1 VAWGPVVTM
10 LCIALMVPVLVHAT
24 GPAQIPLLN
33 RSPNPPKPNL
43 VFTIDDSGSMNLHYM
58 PEGRFKIR
66 VTDPESMKVSFPDP
80 DVDVNFYMTD
90 GFPGDPSKAGG
101 WVPACSVPALVDG
114 GETLYQ
120 RQFRSPDVNSIF
132 YNPDVRYLPW
142 AQTSS
147 GRFGAAAAVAA
158 PWEPTQPATYN
169 LTQNPALYRS
179 GDTTWCHD
187 TYRASPDHGQVCTGS
202 LWSPTCTI
210 KFYPGLVYRLKTP
223 SSDPTNASSYIR
235 YNVNGGTDA
244 HAPAEKH
251 PHRTDCVAT
260 QCTLAEEQ
268 ANFANWFTYY
278 RSRMQL
284 TKAALSEVL
293 MVTRNDIRVG
303 MASINTGVVASKP
316 AQTVDGLLGPVL
328 RMGVRELTAVHR
340 DALLANLRA
349 MTADGGTPLKGAVQ
363 EVGRYFSRAD
373 NGNPW
378 QTMPGDGTGAGAQL
392 ACRRSYNLLTTD
404 GYYNVEPVA
413 SPGNYDNLT
422 AGAKELPGTDPNFR
436 PAGAP
441 YGYTPVKPYLD
452 AHANTLADHASYFFV
467 SDLRSDLPN
476 HVEPTLNLGQPP
488 YWQHLTQFTVG
499 IGVSGSLDS
508 RTSLDGDGRS
518 FRSKTLA
525 ALTTTGPGAIEW
537 PDPAGSAAAKI
548 DDLWHAAVNTAG
560 DYFSVKDASELTAA
574 LTSTLGALTT
584 VDRRGAGVSLS
595 GATATQGRLKFVPTY
610 QAGSWSGDVLAYGMG
625 TSGEFEGSPIWRA
638 GDRLPPWASRNI
650 VTWDGTAGVAFNTAL
665 DAATKALISVESS
678 QQDSLIDYVRG
689 DASHE
694 GVGSTPLRERYG
706 RRLPDFVNSPPIL
719 VKASLDMGYRDDF
732 EASAYSAHLSHRQ
745 SRPEGVLFVGGN
757 GGMLHG
763 FAETTGAEVFAYLPR
778 AVLGHL
784 SRLSRPDYGA
794 DNNPHQFFVDG
805 DLAEA
810 DAYIPTPRSPGV
822 PGWTNLLVGSYG
834 AGSRG
839 IFVLD
844 VTDLS
849 DLGVH
854 SVLTERSEQDNPDIG
869 HVFSAPEVGRLG
881 GRWFAFYGNG
891 AYSTAG
897 KAMLLVIDLATGA
910 QLSFPVETRLGR
922 NGLMGVRT
930 LRNAATGEVEA
941 LYGGD
946 LQGNLWR
953 VDFARSANVADWK
966 LGFRGAPLFTAR
978 DGTGAAQPITAKPTL
993 ATHYLGG
1000 RTVLFGTGKLMD
1012 VGDPDSRAMQTQY
1025 GVRDPTAEGDSS
1037 AAVDLTPWTSSSNH
1051 RDKLQ
1056 QQVID
1061 TSPVSGVDPATGATN
1076 TYFKTSAHAVNWDT
1090 QRGWFMDLVL
1100 PAGTPG
1106 SASAAGQRVIH
1117 PTRLIGEFAWVSTL
1131 VPGGSSKECESSNGI
1146 GYGLL
1151 LPAITGAMH
1160 DKPVFDTNADGKIN
1174 DKDLQVSV
1182 LPHGADGQ
1190 DGILVHG
1197 AGPFDEPPAA
1207 GSTDPS
1213 HHLVTGDGGTDIR
1226 IYCLHLGCNYQ
1237 IKDRIWRQLVEPPR
1251 PD

>member
-1 VAWGPVVTM
+1 MDVCLWPLPGAAAVVLRLPRERFGRARGWGTLSERLCVALV
-10 LCIALMVPVLVHAT
+10 AMVPLSAHAS
-24 GPAQIPLLN
+24 GPAQLPLLN

-43 VFTIDDSGSMNLHYM
+43 VLTIDDSGSMNLQYM
-58 PEGRFKIR
+58 PEGQFKIR
-66 VTDPESMKVSFPDP
+66 ATDPDGMKVSFPDP
-80 DVDVNFYMTD
+80 DVDMNFYMTD

-142 AQTSS
+142 GQTSTS
-147 GRFGAAAAVAA
+147 RFGAAPALAA
-158 PWEPTQPATYN
+158 PWEPTQAATYN
-169 LTQNPALYRS
+169 LTQNPALYPG
-179 GDTTWCHD
+179 GDITWCHD
-187 TYRASPDHGQVCTGS
+187 TYSASTNHGQVCTGS
-202 LWSPTCTI
+202 LWSPTCTV

-223 SSDPTNASSYIR
+223 TSDPTNAASYIR

-244 HAPAEKH
+244 HAPAVKH
-251 PHRTDCVAT
+251 PHRTDCAEI

-293 MVTRNDIRVG
+293 MATRDDVRVG

-316 AQTVDGLLGPVL
+316 AQTVDGLLSPVM
-328 RMGVRELTAVHR
+328 RMGVRELTPIHR

-378 QTMPGDGTGAGAQL
+378 QAVPGDGTGAGMQL

-404 GYYNVEPVA
+404 GYYNIEPVA
-413 SPGNYDNLT
+413 APGNYDSLS
-422 AGAKELPGTDPNFR
+422 ASAKDLPGTDPLFR

-441 YGYTPVKPYLD
+441 YGYTPSRPYRD
-452 AHANTLADHASYFFV
+452 AHSNTLADHASYFFV
-467 SDLRSDLPN
+467 NDLRSDLLN
-476 HVEPTLNLGQPP
+476 HVDPQPYPAQSP

-499 IGVSGSLDS
+499 IGVSGSLDA
-508 RTSLDGDGRS
+508 RTSLDVDGRS

-525 ALTTTGPGAIEW
+525 ALTATGSGAIEW
-537 PDPAGSAAAKI
+537 PDPAASSAAKI
-548 DDLWHAAVNTAG
+548 DDLWHAAVNTGG
-560 DYFSVKDASELTAA
+560 DYFTVKDSSELSAA
-574 LTSTLGALTT
+574 LTSTLNALTMA
-584 VDRRGAGVSLS
+584 DRRAAGVSLS
-595 GATATQGRLKFVPTY
+595 GATVAPGRLKLVPIY

-625 TSGEFEGSPIWRA
+625 ASGKFDSLPIWRA
-638 GDRLPPWASRNI
+638 ADRLPPWALRNI
-650 VTWDGTAGVAFNTAL
+650 VTWDGTSGVAFNTAL
-665 DAATKALISVESS
+665 DAATKALISAESS

-689 DASHE
+689 DASSE
-694 GVGSTPLRERYG
+694 GLGLTPFRERRG
-706 RRLPDFVNSPPIL
+706 RLLPDFVNSPPAL

-732 EASAYSAHLSHRQ
+732 ETSAYSAYLSRKK

-757 GGMLHG
+757 GGMLHA

-784 SRLSRPDYGA
+784 SRLGRPDYGT
-794 DNNPHQFFVDG
+794 DVNPHQFFVDG

-810 DAYIPTPRSPGV
+810 DAHIPTPHNHGV

-834 AGSRG
+834 AGAKG
-839 IFVLD
+839 VFVLD

-849 DLGVH
+849 DLGGH
-854 SVLTERSEQDNPDIG
+854 SVLAERSEPDDSDIG

-891 AYSTAG
+891 AYSLGGRAV
-897 KAMLLVIDLATGA
+897 LLAIDLGTGA
-910 QLSFPVETRLGR
+910 QSKFPIETRLGR

-930 LRNAATGEVEA
+930 LRSQATGEVEA

-966 LGFRGAPLFTAR
+966 LGFRGVPLFTAR
-978 DGTGAAQPITAKPTL
+978 DGTGVAQPITAKPTL

-1012 VGDPDSRAMQTQY
+1012 LDDPDSRAMQTQY

-1061 TSPVSGVDPATGATN
+1061 TTPVLDVDHATASTS
-1076 TYFKTSAHAVNWDT
+1076 TYFKTSAN
-1090 QRGWFMDLVL
+1090 
-1100 PAGTPG
+1100 P
-1106 SASAAGQRVIH
+1106 
-1117 PTRLIGEFAWVSTL
+1117 
-1131 VPGGSSKECESSNGI
+1131 
-1146 GYGLL
+1146 
-1151 LPAITGAMH
+1151 
-1160 DKPVFDTNADGKIN
+1160 
-1174 DKDLQVSV
+1174 
-1182 LPHGADGQ
+1182 
-1190 DGILVHG
+1190 
-1197 AGPFDEPPAA
+1197 
-1207 GSTDPS
+1207 
-1213 HHLVTGDGGTDIR
+1213 DISR
-1226 IYCLHLGCNYQ
+1226 M
-1237 IKDRIWRQLVEPPR
+1237 
-1251 PD
+1251 